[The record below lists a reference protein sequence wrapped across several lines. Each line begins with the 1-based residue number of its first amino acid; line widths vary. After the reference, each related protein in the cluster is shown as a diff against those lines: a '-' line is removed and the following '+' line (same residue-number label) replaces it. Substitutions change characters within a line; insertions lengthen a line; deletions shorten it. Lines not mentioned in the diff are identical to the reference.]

1 MMRACI
7 HCLGLSFGSES
18 TRYIIICLSCFSSVL
33 SIQVPFLVP
42 SLSYSFETLV
52 QCHSDAGVTDAIK
65 VQSVGIL
72 ELAVI
77 VVHTNVH
84 LLGFCATGR
93 QHCAYNNGCYQHA
106 CQ

>member
-1 MMRACI
+1 M
-7 HCLGLSFGSES
+7 
-18 TRYIIICLSCFSSVL
+18 
-33 SIQVPFLVP
+33 
-42 SLSYSFETLV
+42 